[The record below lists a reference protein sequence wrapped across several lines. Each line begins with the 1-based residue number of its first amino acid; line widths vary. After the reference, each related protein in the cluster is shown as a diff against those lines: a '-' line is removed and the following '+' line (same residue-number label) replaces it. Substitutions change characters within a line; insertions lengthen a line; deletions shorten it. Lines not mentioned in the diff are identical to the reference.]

1 VPGDGVISFALPAA
15 WAAVVVAGS
24 WPWRPAPRRVRT
36 MVGGRSQSGGQRSPL
51 VERLGRTILRLFP
64 RRALSDD
71 ALLARRAGTAAV
83 LVLATAPVL
92 AAAAPVAGL
101 VGWCWPTVRTRR
113 DERRRLAALA
123 ADLPDVVD
131 LFVLAVGAG
140 LTVALA
146 VATVSRRA
154 AGPLGAELRRVCD
167 EVAVGRRLGEAL
179 DEVPSRAGEAVRPLV
194 AALVASERYG
204 APLGAGLERLAAEV
218 RRDRRR
224 KAEEAARRIPVKLL
238 FPLVGCTLPAFALLT
253 VAPLIAGAVRSLHF

>member
-1 VPGDGVISFALPAA
+1 VRAL
-15 WAAVVVAGS
+15 
-24 WPWRPAPRRVRT
+24 
-36 MVGGRSQSGGQRSPL
+36 VGGRRRRDRATAPF
-51 VERLGRTILRLFP
+51 VERLGAAVLRIC
-64 RRALSDD
+64 RRPADP
-71 ALLARRAGTAAV
+71 LLARRIGMAAV
-83 LVLATAPVL
+83 LALATAPVL
-92 AAAAPVAGL
+92 AAAAPVSAL
-101 VGWCWPTVRTRR
+101 VGWAWPTVRARS

-154 AGPLGAELRRVCD
+154 GGPLGAELRQVCD
-167 EVAVGRRLGEAL
+167 DVAVGRRLAEAL
-179 DEVPSRAGEAVRPLV
+179 EDVPARAGEAVRPLV

-204 APLGAGLERLAAEV
+204 APLSSGLERLADEV

-224 KAEEAARRIPVKLL
+224 RAEEAARRIPVKLL

>member
-1 VPGDGVISFALPAA
+1 VITLVLPAA
-15 WAAVVVAGS
+15 WAAAVVAGS
-24 WPWRPAPRRVRT
+24 WRRRPAPPRVRAL
-36 MVGGRSQSGGQRSPL
+36 VRGRGRRRGARPPF
-51 VERLGRTILRLFP
+51 VERLGAAVLRIC
-64 RRALSDD
+64 RRPADP
-71 ALLARRAGTAAV
+71 LLARRIGTAAV
-83 LVLATAPVL
+83 LALATAPVL
-92 AAAAPVAGL
+92 AAAAPVSAL
-101 VGWCWPTVRTRR
+101 VGWAWPTVRARR

-154 AGPLGAELRRVCD
+154 GGPLGAELRQVCD
-167 EVAVGRRLGEAL
+167 DVAVGRRLAEAL
-179 DEVPSRAGEAVRPLV
+179 EDVPFRAGEAVRPLV

-204 APLGAGLERLAAEV
+204 APLSAGLERLADEV

-224 KAEEAARRIPVKLL
+224 TAEEAARRIPVKLL

>member
-1 VPGDGVISFALPAA
+1 MIAFAVPLA
-15 WAAVVVAGS
+15 WGAIVLAG
-24 WPWRPAPRRVRT
+24 PWRPRPAPRRVRALLNARLPRPQT
-36 MVGGRSQSGGQRSPL
+36 PSSL
-51 VERLGRTILRLFP
+51 VEHVGTAVLHVC
-64 RRALSDD
+64 RRPNDP
-71 ALLARRAGTAAV
+71 LLARRIGGAALFAV
-83 LVLATAPVL
+83 
-92 AAAAPVAGL
+92 AAAPVLPAAVPVTAL
-101 VGWCWPTVRTRR
+101 LGWCLPTVRARR
-113 DERRRLAALA
+113 EERRRLAALA

-140 LTVALA
+140 LTVPLA

-154 AGPLGAELRRVCD
+154 SGPLGRELRRVGD
-167 EVAVGRRLGEAL
+167 DVTVGRRLADAL
-179 DEVPSRAGEAVRPLV
+179 EDVPGRAGEAVRPLV

-204 APLGAGLERLAAEV
+204 APLTAGLARLADEV

>member
-1 VPGDGVISFALPAA
+1 M
-15 WAAVVVAGS
+15 VV
-24 WPWRPAPRRVRT
+24 RPRREA
-36 MVGGRSQSGGQRSPL
+36 QRVPL
-51 VERLGRTILRLFP
+51 VERLGRTILRVC
-64 RRALSDD
+64 RRSTPSDD
-71 ALLARRAGTAAV
+71 ALLARRVGTAAV
-83 LVLATAPVL
+83 LVTATVPVL
-92 AAAAPVAGL
+92 AAAAPIAGL
-101 VGWCWPTVRTRR
+101 VGWCWPMVRARR

-154 AGPLGAELRRVCD
+154 VGPLGAELRRVCD
-167 EVAVGRRLGEAL
+167 EVAVGRRLAEAL
-179 DEVPSRAGEAVRPLV
+179 DDVPGRAGEAVRPLV

-204 APLGAGLERLAAEV
+204 APLGAGLERLAGEV

>member
-1 VPGDGVISFALPAA
+1 
-15 WAAVVVAGS
+15 
-24 WPWRPAPRRVRT
+24 VR
-36 MVGGRSQSGGQRSPL
+36 
-51 VERLGRTILRLFP
+51 
-64 RRALSDD
+64 A
-71 ALLARRAGTAAV
+71 
-83 LVLATAPVL
+83 
-92 AAAAPVAGL
+92 
-101 VGWCWPTVRTRR
+101 RR

-154 AGPLGAELRRVCD
+154 GGPLGAELRQVCD
-167 EVAVGRRLGEAL
+167 DVAVGRRLAEAL
-179 DEVPSRAGEAVRPLV
+179 EDVPFRAGEAVRPLV

-204 APLGAGLERLAAEV
+204 APLSAGLERLADEV

>member
-1 VPGDGVISFALPAA
+1 VRAL
-15 WAAVVVAGS
+15 
-24 WPWRPAPRRVRT
+24 
-36 MVGGRSQSGGQRSPL
+36 VGGRRRRDRAAAPF
-51 VERLGRTILRLFP
+51 VERLGAAVLRLC
-64 RRALSDD
+64 RRPADP
-71 ALLARRAGTAAV
+71 LLARRIGMAAV
-83 LVLATAPVL
+83 LALATAPVL
-92 AAAAPVAGL
+92 AAAAPVSAL
-101 VGWCWPTVRTRR
+101 VGWAWPTVRARS

-146 VATVSRRA
+146 VAIVSRRA
-154 AGPLGAELRRVCD
+154 GGPLGAELRQVCD
-167 EVAVGRRLGEAL
+167 DVVVGRRLAEAL
-179 DEVPSRAGEAVRPLV
+179 EDVPARAGEAVRPLV

-204 APLGAGLERLAAEV
+204 APLSSGLERLADEV